1 MEFVV
6 GIWFVVS
13 VFDLMYML
21 DVIVDALEAARLNAK
36 LKDLNVE
43 IRLGRCSDI
52 VVLTLCCLVPLVHL
66 VFTYTFITK
75 RKVIRNIFR
84 STFISAVNKKTT

>member
-13 VFDLMYML
+13 VFDLIYML
-21 DVIVDALEAARLNAK
+21 DVIVDALETARLNAK

-66 VFTYTFITK
+66 VFAYTFVTK
-75 RKVIRNIFR
+75 RKAIRNIFR
-84 STFISAVNKKTT
+84 STFISAVNKKIT

>member
-1 MEFVV
+1 MEFAV

-13 VFDLMYML
+13 VFNLIYML
-21 DVIVDALEAARLNAK
+21 DVIVDALETARLNAK
-36 LKDLNVE
+36 LKDLNVK

-52 VVLTLCCLVPLVHL
+52 IVLTLCCLVPLVHL
-66 VFTYTFITK
+66 VFAYTFITK
-75 RKVIRNIFR
+75 QKAINNIFR

>member
-1 MEFVV
+1 MEFAV

-13 VFDLMYML
+13 IFGLIYML
-21 DVIVDALEAARLNAK
+21 DVIVDALETARLNAK
-36 LKDLNVE
+36 LKDLNVK

-52 VVLTLCCLVPLVHL
+52 IVLTLCCLVPLVHL
-66 VFTYTFITK
+66 VFAYTFITK
-75 RKVIRNIFR
+75 QKAIRNIFR

>member
-1 MEFVV
+1 MEFAV

-21 DVIVDALEAARLNAK
+21 DVIVDALETARLNAR
-36 LKDLNVE
+36 LKNLNVE

-52 VVLTLCCLVPLVHL
+52 VVLVLCCLVPLVHL

-75 RKVIRNIFR
+75 RKAIRNIFR
-84 STFISAVNKKTT
+84 STFVSAVNKKTP

>member
-13 VFDLMYML
+13 VFDLIYML

-66 VFTYTFITK
+66 VFTYTFIAK
-75 RKVIRNIFR
+75 RKAIRNIFR
-84 STFISAVNKKTT
+84 STFISAVNKKIT

>member
-1 MEFVV
+1 MEFAV

-13 VFDLMYML
+13 IFDLIYML
-21 DVIVDALEAARLNAK
+21 DIIVDALEAARISAR
-36 LKDLNVE
+36 LKNLNVE

-52 VVLTLCCLVPLVHL
+52 VVLALCCLVPLVHL
-66 VFTYTFITK
+66 VFTYTFLTK
-75 RKVIRNIFR
+75 QKAIRTIFR

>member
-13 VFDLMYML
+13 VFDLIYML
-21 DVIVDALEAARLNAK
+21 DVIVDALETARLNAK
-36 LKDLNVE
+36 LKDLNVK

-52 VVLTLCCLVPLVHL
+52 IVLTLCCLVPLVHL
-66 VFTYTFITK
+66 VFAYTFITK
-75 RKVIRNIFR
+75 QKAIRNIFR
-84 STFISAVNKKTT
+84 STFINFAKFKNN

>member
-13 VFDLMYML
+13 IFDLMYML
-21 DVIVDALEAARLNAK
+21 NVIVDALETARLNAR
-36 LKDLNVE
+36 LKNLNVE

-52 VVLTLCCLVPLVHL
+52 VVLVLCCLVPLVHL
-66 VFTYTFITK
+66 LFTYTFITK
-75 RKVIRNIFR
+75 QRAIRNIFR
-84 STFISAVNKKTT
+84 STFISCVDKTTA

>member
-13 VFDLMYML
+13 VFDLIYML
-21 DVIVDALEAARLNAK
+21 DVIVDALETAHLNAK
-36 LKDLNVE
+36 LKGLNVK

-52 VVLTLCCLVPLVHL
+52 IVLTLCCLVPLVHL
-66 VFTYTFITK
+66 VFAYTFITK
-75 RKVIRNIFR
+75 QKAIRNIFR

>member
-1 MEFVV
+1 MEFAV

-13 VFDLMYML
+13 VFDLIYML
-21 DVIVDALEAARLNAK
+21 DIIVDALEAARISARMKN
-36 LKDLNVE
+36 LNVK

-52 VVLTLCCLVPLVHL
+52 IVLTLCCLVPLVHL
-66 VFTYTFITK
+66 VFAYTFITK
-75 RKVIRNIFR
+75 QKAIRNIFR

>member
-13 VFDLMYML
+13 VFDLIYML

-36 LKDLNVE
+36 LKDLNQ
-43 IRLGRCSDI
+43 
-52 VVLTLCCLVPLVHL
+52 LV
-66 VFTYTFITK
+66 
-75 RKVIRNIFR
+75 R
-84 STFISAVNKKTT
+84 SLLKQ

>member
-1 MEFVV
+1 MEFAV

-13 VFDLMYML
+13 FFDLIYML
-21 DVIVDALEAARLNAK
+21 DVIVDALETARLNAK
-36 LKDLNVE
+36 LKDLNVK

-52 VVLTLCCLVPLVHL
+52 IVLTLCCLVPLVHL
-66 VFTYTFITK
+66 VFAYTFITK
-75 RKVIRNIFR
+75 QKTIRNIFR

>member
-1 MEFVV
+1 MKFAV

-13 VFDLMYML
+13 VFDLIYML
-21 DVIVDALEAARLNAK
+21 DVIVDALKTARLNAK
-36 LKDLNVE
+36 LKDLNVK

-52 VVLTLCCLVPLVHL
+52 VVLALCCLVPLVHL
-66 VFTYTFITK
+66 VFAYTFITK
-75 RKVIRNIFR
+75 QKAIRNIFR

>member
-1 MEFVV
+1 MEFAV

-13 VFDLMYML
+13 VFNLIYML
-21 DVIVDALEAARLNAK
+21 DVIVDALETARLNAK
-36 LKDLNVE
+36 LKGLNVK

-52 VVLTLCCLVPLVHL
+52 IVLTLCCLVPLVHL
-66 VFTYTFITK
+66 VFAYTFIAK
-75 RKVIRNIFR
+75 QKAIRNIFR

>member
-13 VFDLMYML
+13 VFDLIYML
-21 DVIVDALEAARLNAK
+21 DVIVDALETARLNAK
-36 LKDLNVE
+36 LKNLNVK

-52 VVLTLCCLVPLVHL
+52 IVLTLCCLVPLVHL
-66 VFTYTFITK
+66 VFAYTFITK
-75 RKVIRNIFR
+75 QRAIRNIFR
-84 STFISAVNKKTT
+84 STFISVVNKKTT

>member
-1 MEFVV
+1 MEFAV

-13 VFDLMYML
+13 VFDLIDML
-21 DVIVDALEAARLNAK
+21 DVIVDALETARLNAK
-36 LKDLNVE
+36 LKDLNVK

-52 VVLTLCCLVPLVHL
+52 IVLTLCCLVPLVHL
-66 VFTYTFITK
+66 VFAYTFITK
-75 RKVIRNIFR
+75 QKAIRNIFR

>member
-1 MEFVV
+1 MEFAV
-6 GIWFVVS
+6 GIWLVIS
-13 VFDLMYML
+13 VFDLIYML
-21 DVIVDALEAARLNAK
+21 DVIVDALKTARLNAK
-36 LKDLNVE
+36 LKELNVK

-66 VFTYTFITK
+66 IFAYTFVTK
-75 RKVIRNIFR
+75 QKAIRNIFR

>member
-13 VFDLMYML
+13 VFDLIYML
-21 DVIVDALEAARLNAK
+21 DV
-36 LKDLNVE
+36 
-43 IRLGRCSDI
+43 I

-75 RKVIRNIFR
+75 RKAIRNIFR
-84 STFISAVNKKTT
+84 STFISAVNKKIT

>member
-1 MEFVV
+1 MELVV

-13 VFDLMYML
+13 VFDLAYML
-21 DVIVDALEAARLNAK
+21 DVIIDALETARINARLKN
-36 LKDLNVE
+36 LNVE

-66 VFTYTFITK
+66 VFTYTFLTK
-75 RKVIRNIFR
+75 RKAIRTIFR

>member
-1 MEFVV
+1 MEFTV

-13 VFDLMYML
+13 VFDLIYML
-21 DVIVDALEAARLNAK
+21 DVIVDALETARLNAK
-36 LKDLNVE
+36 LKDLNVK
-43 IRLGRCSDI
+43 IRLGRSSDI

-66 VFTYTFITK
+66 VFAYTFITK
-75 RKVIRNIFR
+75 QKASRNIFK